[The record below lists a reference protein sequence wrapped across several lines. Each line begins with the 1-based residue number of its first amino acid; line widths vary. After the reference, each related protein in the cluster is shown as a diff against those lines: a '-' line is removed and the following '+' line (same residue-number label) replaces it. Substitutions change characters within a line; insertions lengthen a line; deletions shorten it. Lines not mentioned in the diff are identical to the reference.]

1 MFRNLYRVFPSSVS
15 ASTTNTT
22 LISLKLLKSN
32 SNSLR
37 RSSSSQTSSLK
48 HSTMSAEVFYNLETP
63 DIKKNPF
70 NFSAWKG
77 NVVLLVNVASKCGY
91 TPQYSGLESLYN
103 KYKDQ
108 GLVVAG
114 LPCNQFGA
122 QEPGT
127 EEEIVSFCSATY
139 NVTFPLFA
147 KIDVNGENES
157 PVYKYLKS
165 QQPGD
170 IKWNFE
176 KFLID
181 KSGKVV
187 KKYTSSVKPE
197 EISSDIENLIKE

>member
-127 EEEIVSFCSATY
+127 EE
-139 NVTFPLFA
+139 
-147 KIDVNGENES
+147 
-157 PVYKYLKS
+157 
-165 QQPGD
+165 
-170 IKWNFE
+170 
-176 KFLID
+176 
-181 KSGKVV
+181 VV

>member
-48 HSTMSAEVFYNLETP
+48 HSTMSAEVLFYNLETP

-77 NVVLLVNVASKCGY
+77 KVVLLVNVASKCGY

-127 EEEIVSFCSATY
+127 EE
-139 NVTFPLFA
+139 
-147 KIDVNGENES
+147 G
-157 PVYKYLKS
+157 
-165 QQPGD
+165 
-170 IKWNFE
+170 
-176 KFLID
+176 KFLLVLKRILLTC
-181 KSGKVV
+181 KFNTFIFSLFLL
-187 KKYTSSVKPE
+187 KKKKRNCILLFRHLQCYLPIICK
-197 EISSDIENLIKE
+197 N

>member
-165 QQPGD
+165 QQP
-170 IKWNFE
+170 
-176 KFLID
+176 
-181 KSGKVV
+181 VV